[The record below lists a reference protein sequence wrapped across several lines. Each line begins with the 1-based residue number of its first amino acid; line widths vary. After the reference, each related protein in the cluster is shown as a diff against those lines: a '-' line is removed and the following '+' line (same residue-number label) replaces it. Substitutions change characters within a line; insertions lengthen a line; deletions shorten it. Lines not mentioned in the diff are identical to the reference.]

1 MRSLHVPVWLGAV
14 SHPGIPSLA
23 ALYAV
28 STFYRALLITVLPL
42 LAHRLLGDAQAVSVF
57 YFLAAVA
64 TVGGSLALPWLVRR
78 FRRRFVLSFG
88 ALGAPVGMAFLAT
101 DTLWGLAV
109 GMPVY
114 MFSTTCVE
122 ICLNLYVLEHVQRRD
137 IGRFEPMR
145 IFVAAGAW
153 LVGPWLGVILTETAW
168 WLVYAVASVG
178 ALAMLGYFWFLRM
191 ADHPAVPAMKQP
203 PPNPLHYFPRFFRQP
218 RLRLAWVLA
227 FGRSCW
233 WTSFY
238 VYGPILA
245 VTSGLDAATGGAIVS
260 LGMGS
265 LFFARFWGMV
275 GRRWGLRRLLIGGY
289 AATGAVTIAVGIVAG
304 LPWAC
309 AALLVAS
316 AMGAGIIDGAGN
328 TPFLRA
334 VHPYERP
341 EMTTVFITY
350 RDASQFTPPGIF
362 SALLKVFDLP
372 AVFFVLGGSMFVM
385 AGLARYL
392 PKRL

>member
-1 MRSLHVPVWLGAV
+1 MRSFHGPVWLDAV
-14 SHPGIPSLA
+14 SHPGIPSLV
-23 ALYAV
+23 ALYAC

-42 LAHRLLGDAQAVSVF
+42 LAHRLLGDAQRVSVF
-57 YFLAAVA
+57 YFLVAAA

-78 FRRRFVLSFG
+78 LRRRFVLSFG
-88 ALGAPVGMAFLAT
+88 AVAAPIGMAFLAT
-101 DTLWGLAV
+101 DSVWGLAI

-114 MFSTTCVE
+114 VFSTTCVE
-122 ICLNLYVLEHVQRRD
+122 ICLNLYVLEHVQRKE

-153 LVGPWLGVILTETAW
+153 GIGPWLGVALSEIAP
-168 WLVYAVASVG
+168 WLVYAVSTAG
-178 ALAMLGYFWFLRM
+178 AMVMLSYFWFLRM
-191 ADHPAVPAMKQP
+191 ADHPAVPAMKRP
-203 PPNPLHYFPRFFRQP
+203 PPNPLRYFPRFFRQP

-238 VYGPILA
+238 VYAPILA
-245 VTSGLDAATGGAIVS
+245 VTTGLDAATGGAIVS

-265 LFFARFWGMV
+265 LFMARFWGMV
-275 GRRWGLRRLLIGGY
+275 GREWGLRWLLVGGY
-289 AATGAVTIAVGIVAG
+289 LATGVVTIGVGIVAG
-304 LPWAC
+304 LPWTG

-316 AMGAGIIDGAGN
+316 AFAAGIIDGAGN
-328 TPFLRA
+328 THFLRA

-341 EMTTVFITY
+341 EMTTVFLTF
-350 RDASQFTPPGIF
+350 RDAAQFTPPGIF
-362 SALLKVFDLP
+362 SVLLKVFDLP